1 MEGSGVEKEP
11 SRGLAEVPMP
21 DAKRKD
27 INIED
32 AVRKM
37 EVEPTKTIE
46 LTKDEIMRLKELL
59 MYKILEAGV
68 EGVTNHIMRTMRDA
82 DEYLLN
88 KLDGK

>member
-1 MEGSGVEKEP
+1 MLFGMLKGYEK
-11 SRGLAEVPMP
+11 RL
-21 DAKRKD
+21 DALENAGMLQANAD
-27 INIED
+27 EMN
-32 AVRKM
+32 